1 LGAVP
6 RQGLR
11 PAGARANLE
20 LVAAVA
26 DEADAHRLWRFS
38 ASDDECLALCGRA
51 GLGRLALL
59 EPDTV
64 LERLRKL
71 ASDPRWRVREGVAIA
86 LQRIGR
92 ADMRMLLTE
101 MRDWAHGEKWLRS
114 RDLDVGVG
122 DEEQLAR
129 ARMARLRANLKR

>member
-1 LGAVP
+1 
-6 RQGLR
+6 
-11 PAGARANLE
+11 
-20 LVAAVA
+20 
-26 DEADAHRLWRFS
+26 
-38 ASDDECLALCGRA
+38 
-51 GLGRLALL
+51 LGRLALL

-101 MRDWAHGEKWLRS
+101 MRDWARGDKWLRS
-114 RDLDVGVG
+114 RDPDVAWVMKSNSPGPAWPDCV
-122 DEEQLAR
+122 R
-129 ARMARLRANLKR
+129 T